1 MFLHARYKMFCCK
14 LRRVLNYVTTS
25 IGELLMSTE
34 VISNRINALS
44 ESQTIQMNQKSRE
57 LKESGVDV
65 INLTLG
71 EPDFNTPEHIKAA
84 GIKAINDNLSHY
96 PPVAGFPEL
105 KKAIVQKLAKD
116 NGLEYAPEQIVVSAG
131 AKHSLANVLQCIING
146 GDEVIIPAPYWV
158 SYLELVKLAEG
169 TPVVIE
175 AGVDTKFKIT
185 PEQLEASIT
194 PKTKAILF
202 NSPSNPTGS
211 VYSREEMQALAVVLE
226 KYPHVYIISD
236 EIYEKINFVG
246 QHVGFAEFDT
256 LKERTIVING
266 ASKGYAMTGWRIG
279 YIAAPLAIAKAVT
292 KLQGQ
297 YTSGVCAI
305 AQAAS
310 IQAFVG
316 DQQCVEEMRVAFNR
330 RRDLVLDIVK
340 DISGFKVAVP
350 DGAFYIFPDISA
362 YFGKSNGERVISSSM
377 DMSMYL
383 LEKAHVASVPGSAF
397 GSENCVRFSYAAAD
411 DLLVEAFKRVKAAL
425 AQLK

>member
-1 MFLHARYKMFCCK
+1 
-14 LRRVLNYVTTS
+14 
-25 IGELLMSTE
+25 
-34 VISNRINALS
+34 
-44 ESQTIQMNQKSRE
+44 MNQKSRE
-57 LKESGVDV
+57 LQESGVDV

-71 EPDFNTPEHIKAA
+71 EPDFNTPEHIKQA
-84 GIKAINDNLSHY
+84 GIKAINDNMSHY
-96 PPVAGFPEL
+96 PPVAGFPAL
-105 KKAIVQKLAKD
+105 KKAIADKLARD
-116 NGLEYAPEQIVVSAG
+116 NNMAYSPDQIVVSAG
-131 AKHSLANVLQCIING
+131 AKHSLANVLQCVVNN

-158 SYLELVKLAEG
+158 SYIELVKLAEG
-169 TPVVIE
+169 VPVIVE
-175 AGVDTKFKIT
+175 AGVEAKFKIT
-185 PEQLEASIT
+185 AEQLEESIT

-211 VYSREEMQALAVVLE
+211 VYSLEELNAIAAVLE
-226 KYPHVYIISD
+226 RHPDIIIISD

-246 QHVGFAEFDT
+246 QHAGLGQFDA
-256 LKERTIVING
+256 LKEQTVIING
-266 ASKGYAMTGWRIG
+266 VSKGYAMTGWRIG
-279 YIAAPLAIAKAVT
+279 YIAAPKAIAKAVT

-316 DQQCVEEMRVAFNR
+316 DQQCVEEMRVAFNK

-340 DISGFKVAVP
+340 DIPDFKVATP
-350 DGAFYIFPDISA
+350 DGAFYIFPDISL
-362 YFGKSNGERVISSSM
+362 YFGKSVGDRVINSSM

-411 DLLVEAFKRVKAAL
+411 ELLIKAFGRVKEAL

>member
-1 MFLHARYKMFCCK
+1 
-14 LRRVLNYVTTS
+14 
-25 IGELLMSTE
+25 MSTD
-34 VISNRINALS
+34 VISHRINALS

-57 LKESGVDV
+57 LKEQGVDV
-65 INLTLG
+65 INLTIG

-105 KKAIVQKLAKD
+105 KKAIVQKLKND
-116 NGLEYAPEQIVVSAG
+116 NGLDYTPEQIVVSGG
-131 AKHSLANVLQCIING
+131 AKHSLANVLQCIVNN

-158 SYLELVKLAEG
+158 SYIELVKLAEG
-169 TPVVIE
+169 TPVIVD
-175 AGVDTKFKIT
+175 AGVETKFKIT
-185 PEQLEASIT
+185 PEQLEVSIT
-194 PKTKAILF
+194 DKTKAILF

-211 VYSREEMQALAVVLE
+211 VYSREEMEALAAVLDR
-226 KYPHVYIISD
+226 YPHVYIISD

-246 QHVGFAEFDT
+246 QHVGFAEFDS

-297 YTSGVCAI
+297 YTSGVCSI

-316 DQQCVEEMRVAFNR
+316 DQQCVEDMRLAFNR

-340 DISGFKVAVP
+340 DIPGFKVAVP
-350 DGAFYIFPDISA
+350 DGAFYIFPDISD
-362 YFGKSNGERVISSSM
+362 YFGKANGSYQINSSM
-377 DMSMYL
+377 DMSVYL
-383 LEKAHVASVPGSAF
+383 LGEAHVASVPGSAF

-411 DLLVEAFKRVKAAL
+411 DLLVEAFNRVKVAL
-425 AQLK
+425 AKLK

>member
-1 MFLHARYKMFCCK
+1 
-14 LRRVLNYVTTS
+14 
-25 IGELLMSTE
+25 MSTD

-57 LKESGVDV
+57 LQESGVDV

-71 EPDFNTPEHIKAA
+71 EPDFNTPEHIKQAA
-84 GIKAINDNLSHY
+84 IQAVNDNLSHY
-96 PPVAGFPEL
+96 PPVAGFPAL
-105 KKAIVQKLAKD
+105 KQAIADKLKKD
-116 NGLEYAPEQIVVSAG
+116 NGLSYSASQIVVSGG
-131 AKHSLANVLQCIING
+131 AKHSLANVLQCIVNAG
-146 GDEVIIPAPYWV
+146 EEVIIPAPYWV
-158 SYLELVKLAEG
+158 SYIELVKLAEG
-169 TPVVIE
+169 TPVIVE

-185 PEQLEASIT
+185 PQQLEESIT

-211 VYSREEMQALAVVLE
+211 VYSEDELRGLAEVLE
-226 KYPHVYIISD
+226 KHPHVYIISD

-246 QHVGFAEFDT
+246 KHVGLAEFES

-266 ASKGYAMTGWRIG
+266 VSKGYAMTGWRIG
-279 YIAAPLAIAKAVT
+279 YIAAPADIVKAVT

-297 YTSGVCAI
+297 FTSGVCAV

-316 DQQCVEEMRVAFNR
+316 DQQCVEDMRVAFNK

-340 DISGFKVAVP
+340 DIPGFKVAVP
-350 DGAFYIFPDISA
+350 DGAFYIFPDVSY
-362 YFGKSNGERVISSSM
+362 YFGKSNGKYTINSSM
-377 DMSMYL
+377 DLCMYL
-383 LEKAHVASVPGSAF
+383 LEDVHVASVPGSAF
-397 GSENCVRFSYAAAD
+397 GSENCVRFSYATAD
-411 DLLVEAFKRVKAAL
+411 DKLVEAFNRVKKAL

>member
-1 MFLHARYKMFCCK
+1 
-14 LRRVLNYVTTS
+14 
-25 IGELLMSTE
+25 MSTD
-34 VISNRINALS
+34 VISNRIKSLS

-57 LKESGVDV
+57 LQESGVDV

-71 EPDFNTPEHIKAA
+71 EPDFNTPEHIKNAA
-84 GIKAINDNLSHY
+84 IQAINDNLSHY
-96 PPVAGFPEL
+96 PPVAGFPKL
-105 KKAIVQKLAKD
+105 KQAIAEKLDKD
-116 NGLEYAPEQIVVSAG
+116 NGLKYAPDQIVVSVG
-131 AKHSLANVLQCIING
+131 AKHSLANVLQCVVNA

-158 SYLELVKLAEG
+158 SYIELVKLAEG
-169 TPVVIE
+169 KPVIVE

-185 PEQLEASIT
+185 AQQLKDSIT
-194 PKTKAILF
+194 PQTKAILF

-211 VYSREEMQALAVVLE
+211 VYSYEELKALAEVLD
-226 KYPHVYIISD
+226 KHPHVYIISD

-246 QHVGFAEFDT
+246 KHVGLAEFDS

-297 YTSGVCAI
+297 FTSGVCAI

-316 DQQCVEEMRVAFNR
+316 DQECVEDMRLAFNK

-340 DISGFKVAVP
+340 DIDGFKVAVP

-362 YFGKSNGERVISSSM
+362 YFGKGDGEVTINSSM

-411 DLLVEAFKRVKAAL
+411 ELLVKAFNRVKDAL
-425 AQLK
+425 ARLQ

>member
-1 MFLHARYKMFCCK
+1 
-14 LRRVLNYVTTS
+14 
-25 IGELLMSTE
+25 MSTE

-65 INLTLG
+65 INLTIG
-71 EPDFNTPEHIKAA
+71 EPDFNTPEHIKEA
-84 GIKAINDNLSHY
+84 GIKAITNNLSHY

-105 KKAIVQKLAKD
+105 KKAIANKLATD

-131 AKHSLANVLQCIING
+131 AKHSLANVLQCIVNKD
-146 GDEVIIPAPYWV
+146 DEVIIPAPYWV
-158 SYLELVKLAEG
+158 SYIELVKLAEG
-169 TPVVIE
+169 KPVVVE

-211 VYSREEMQALAVVLE
+211 IYSKDELQALAEVLE

-246 QHVGFAEFDT
+246 QHVGLAEFSA
-256 LKERTIVING
+256 LKARTIIING
-266 ASKGYAMTGWRIG
+266 VSKGYAMTGWRIG
-279 YIAAPLAIAKAVT
+279 YIAAPLVIAKAVT

-310 IQAFVG
+310 VEAFNG
-316 DQQCVEEMRVAFNR
+316 DQQCVEDMRVAFQK
-330 RRDLVLDIVK
+330 RRDIVLDIVK
-340 DISGFKVAVP
+340 DIPGFNVAKP

-362 YFGKSNGERVISSSM
+362 YFGKSNGTTTINSSM
-377 DMSMYL
+377 DMCMYL
-383 LEKAHVASVPGSAF
+383 LEKVQVAAVPGSAF
-397 GSENCVRFSYAAAD
+397 GSEQCVRFSYAAAE
-411 DLLVEAFKRVKAAL
+411 DLLIQAFNRVKAAL
-425 AQLK
+425 AELS

>member
-1 MFLHARYKMFCCK
+1 
-14 LRRVLNYVTTS
+14 
-25 IGELLMSTE
+25 MSTD
-34 VISNRINALS
+34 VISHRINALS

-57 LKESGVDV
+57 LKEQGVDV
-65 INLTLG
+65 INLTIG

-105 KKAIVQKLAKD
+105 KKAIVQKLKND
-116 NGLEYAPEQIVVSAG
+116 NGLDYTPEQIVVSGG
-131 AKHSLANVLQCIING
+131 AKHSLANVLQCIVNN

-158 SYLELVKLAEG
+158 SYIELVKLAEG
-169 TPVVIE
+169 TPVIVD
-175 AGVDTKFKIT
+175 AGVETKFKIT
-185 PEQLEASIT
+185 PEQLEVSIT
-194 PKTKAILF
+194 DKTKAILF

-211 VYSREEMQALAVVLE
+211 VYSREEMEALAAVLDR
-226 KYPHVYIISD
+226 YPHVYIISD

-246 QHVGFAEFDT
+246 QHVGFAEFDS
-256 LKERTIVING
+256 LKKRTIVING

-297 YTSGVCAI
+297 YTSGVCSI

-316 DQQCVEEMRVAFNR
+316 DQQCVEDMRLAFNR

-340 DISGFKVAVP
+340 DIPGFKVAVP
-350 DGAFYIFPDISA
+350 DGAFYIFPDISD
-362 YFGKSNGERVISSSM
+362 YFGKANGSYQINSSM
-377 DMSMYL
+377 DMSVYL
-383 LEKAHVASVPGSAF
+383 LGEAHVASVPGSAF

-411 DLLVEAFKRVKAAL
+411 DLLVEAFNRVKVAL
-425 AQLK
+425 AKLK

>member
-1 MFLHARYKMFCCK
+1 
-14 LRRVLNYVTTS
+14 
-25 IGELLMSTE
+25 MSTA

-57 LKESGVDV
+57 LQDSGVDV

-71 EPDFNTPEHIKAA
+71 EPDFNTPEHIKEAA
-84 GIKAINDNLSHY
+84 IKAINDNLSHY
-96 PPVAGFPEL
+96 PPVAGFPAL
-105 KKAIVQKLAKD
+105 KQAVVDKLAKD
-116 NGLEYAPEQIVVSAG
+116 NGLEYSPSQIVISAG
-131 AKHSLANVLQCIING
+131 AKHSLANVLQCIVDA

-158 SYLELVKLAEG
+158 SYIELVKLAEG
-169 TPVVIE
+169 TPVIIE
-175 AGVDTKFKIT
+175 AGVETKFKIT

-194 PKTKAILF
+194 SKTKAILF

-211 VYSREEMQALAVVLE
+211 IYDADELKALAAVLE
-226 KYPHVYIISD
+226 KHPHIYIISD

-246 QHVGFAEFDT
+246 KHVGLAEFAP

-279 YIAAPLAIAKAVT
+279 YIAAPAEIAKAVT

-297 YTSGVCAI
+297 YTSGVCSI

-310 IQAFVG
+310 IQAFIG
-316 DQQCVEEMRVAFNR
+316 DQQCVEDMRVAFNK
-330 RRDLVLDIVK
+330 RRDLVLDNVK
-340 DISGFKVAVP
+340 DIPGFIVAIP
-350 DGAFYIFPDISA
+350 DGAFYIFPDISS
-362 YFGKSNGERVISSSM
+362 YFGKSNGEHVINTSM

-397 GSENCVRFSYAAAD
+397 GSNNCVRFSYAAAD
-411 DLLVEAFKRVKAAL
+411 ELLVKAFQRVKDAL
-425 AQLK
+425 AQLQ

>member
-1 MFLHARYKMFCCK
+1 MS
-14 LRRVLNYVTTS
+14 TS
-25 IGELLMSTE
+25 I
-34 VISNRINALS
+34 ISNRINALS

-57 LKESGVDV
+57 LQESGVDV

-71 EPDFNTPEHIKAA
+71 EPDFNTPEHIKQA
-84 GIKAINDNLSHY
+84 GIKAINDNMSHY
-96 PPVAGFPEL
+96 PPVAGFPAL
-105 KKAIVQKLAKD
+105 KKAIADKLARD
-116 NGLEYAPEQIVVSAG
+116 NNMAYSPDQIVVSAG
-131 AKHSLANVLQCIING
+131 AKHSLANVLQCVVNN

-158 SYLELVKLAEG
+158 SYIELVKLAEG
-169 TPVVIE
+169 VPVIVE
-175 AGVDTKFKIT
+175 AGVEAKFKIT
-185 PEQLEASIT
+185 AEQLEESIT

-211 VYSREEMQALAVVLE
+211 VYSLEELNAIAAVLE
-226 KYPHVYIISD
+226 RHPDIIIISD

-246 QHVGFAEFDT
+246 QHAGLGQFDA
-256 LKERTIVING
+256 LKEQTVIING
-266 ASKGYAMTGWRIG
+266 VSKGYAMTGWRIG
-279 YIAAPLAIAKAVT
+279 YIAAPKAIAKAVT

-316 DQQCVEEMRVAFNR
+316 DQQCVEEMRVAFNK

-340 DISGFKVAVP
+340 DIPDFKVATP
-350 DGAFYIFPDISA
+350 DGAFYIFPDISL
-362 YFGKSNGERVISSSM
+362 YFGKSVGDRVINSSM

-411 DLLVEAFKRVKAAL
+411 ELLIKAFGRVKEAL

>member
-1 MFLHARYKMFCCK
+1 MG
-14 LRRVLNYVTTS
+14 TG
-25 IGELLMSTE
+25 I
-34 VISNRINALS
+34 ISKRISQLS

-65 INLTLG
+65 INLTIG

-84 GIKAINDNLSHY
+84 GIEAVHNNLTHY

-105 KKAIVQKLAKD
+105 KKAIAKKLRND
-116 NGLEYAPEQIVVSAG
+116 NGLEYSPEQIVVSNG
-131 AKHSLANVLQCIING
+131 AKHSLANVLQCIVDA
-146 GDEVIIPAPYWV
+146 GDEVIIPAPFWV

-169 TPVVIE
+169 TPVIIE
-175 AGVDTKFKIT
+175 AGVDKNFKIT

-211 VYSREEMQALAVVLE
+211 VYSYEELQALALVLE
-226 KYPHVYIISD
+226 KHPHVYIISD
-236 EIYEKINFVG
+236 EIYEKINFIG
-246 QHVGFAEFDT
+246 NHVGLAEFKA

-266 ASKGYAMTGWRIG
+266 VSKGYAMTGWRIG
-279 YIAAPLAIAKAVT
+279 YIAAPQVIAKAVI

-310 IQAFVG
+310 IQAFEG
-316 DQQCVEEMRVAFNR
+316 DQQCVEDMRLAFEAR
-330 RRDLVLDIVK
+330 RNLVLEMVK
-340 DISGFKVAVP
+340 DIPGFNVAIP

-362 YFGKSNGERVISSSM
+362 YFGKRNGSAVIQSSM
-377 DMSMYL
+377 DLCMYL
-383 LEKAHVASVPGSAF
+383 LEKVYVASVPGSAF
-397 GSENCVRFSYAAAD
+397 GSESCVRFSYAASE
-411 DLLVEAFKRVKAAL
+411 DLLKEAFRRVKEAL

>member
-1 MFLHARYKMFCCK
+1 
-14 LRRVLNYVTTS
+14 
-25 IGELLMSTE
+25 MSTD
-34 VISNRINALS
+34 VISHRINALS

-57 LKESGVDV
+57 LKEQGVDV
-65 INLTLG
+65 INLTIG

-105 KKAIVQKLAKD
+105 KKAIVQKLKND
-116 NGLEYAPEQIVVSAG
+116 NGLDYTPEQIVVSGG
-131 AKHSLANVLQCIING
+131 AKHSLANVLQCIVNN

-158 SYLELVKLAEG
+158 SYIELVKLAEG
-169 TPVVIE
+169 TPVIVD
-175 AGVDTKFKIT
+175 AGVETKFKIT
-185 PEQLEASIT
+185 PEQLEVSIT
-194 PKTKAILF
+194 DKTKAILF

-211 VYSREEMQALAVVLE
+211 VYSREEMDALAAVLDR
-226 KYPHVYIISD
+226 YPHVYIISD

-246 QHVGFAEFDT
+246 QHVGFAEFDS

-297 YTSGVCAI
+297 YTSGVCSI

-316 DQQCVEEMRVAFNR
+316 DQQCVEDMRLAFNR

-340 DISGFKVAVP
+340 DIPGFKVAVP
-350 DGAFYIFPDISA
+350 DGAFYIFPDISD
-362 YFGKSNGERVISSSM
+362 YFGKANGSYQINSSM
-377 DMSMYL
+377 DMSVYL
-383 LEKAHVASVPGSAF
+383 LGEAHVASVPGSAF

-411 DLLVEAFKRVKAAL
+411 DLLVEAFNRVKVAL
-425 AQLK
+425 AKLK

>member
-1 MFLHARYKMFCCK
+1 
-14 LRRVLNYVTTS
+14 
-25 IGELLMSTE
+25 MSTD
-34 VISNRINALS
+34 VVSKRIKSLS

-57 LKESGVDV
+57 LQESGVDV

-71 EPDFNTPEHIKAA
+71 EPDFNTPDHIKVAA
-84 GIKAINDNLSHY
+84 IQAINDNLSHY
-96 PPVAGFPEL
+96 PPVAGFPAL
-105 KKAIVQKLAKD
+105 KKAIVDKLLAD
-116 NGLEYAPEQIVVSAG
+116 NGLTFTPDQIVVSAG
-131 AKHSLANVLQCIING
+131 AKHSLANVLQCIVNQ

-158 SYLELVKLAEG
+158 SYIELVKLAEG
-169 TPVVIE
+169 TPVIVE

-185 PEQLEASIT
+185 AEQLEESIT
-194 PKTKAILF
+194 PSTKAILF

-211 VYSREEMQALAVVLE
+211 VYSFDELKKLAAVLE
-226 KYPHVYIISD
+226 RHPHVYIISD
-236 EIYEKINFVG
+236 EIYEKINFIG
-246 QHVGFAEFDT
+246 KHVGFAEFSS

-279 YIAAPLAIAKAVT
+279 YIAAPAPIAKAVT

-297 YTSGVCAI
+297 FTSGVCSI

-316 DQQCVEEMRVAFNR
+316 DQNCVEEMRVAFNK

-340 DISGFKVAVP
+340 DIDGFKVAKP
-350 DGAFYIFPDISA
+350 DGAFYIFPDISS
-362 YFGKSNGERVISSSM
+362 YFGKSVGDITINSSM

-383 LEKAHVASVPGSAF
+383 LEQAHVASVPGSAF

-411 DLLVEAFKRVKAAL
+411 ELLIKAFNRVKEAL